1 MAVLD
6 EQLQAEK
13 SARQL
18 QYLQLSIST
27 RWRLIGLAI
36 ILLLFVSIIGIV
48 PLSLTYIGGF
58 AVLFFAANY
67 VVLRLVRATTFRPW
81 YAHVNLG
88 VGSAM
93 IAAVMYGMGVA
104 GALLYGAF
112 LIAPIQAALFLGPRD
127 AWGAA
132 AINVAGFA
140 LVTALLGPAGWDWG
154 VFIPEALTLVFVCF
168 ALIPMLSR
176 SVARLR
182 ATRVVLAHVEAGDL
196 TARADDRETDELG
209 FLSASV
215 NRTTAGVAAI
225 VQEVRHQAQ
234 DLVAVAEQLA
244 ASAEELQAASQEI
257 GATTQALSD
266 GTIKQRELIGLG
278 RGDTEQAATT
288 ALTLHD
294 WAQEAERQVSG
305 IATKARAHGEDIARS
320 GTLLVSLVDHIDRA
334 ANAAGQLEGASRAVA
349 KLVDSIT
356 RIASQTD
363 LLALNAAIEAVRAGQ
378 HGLGFRVVAAE
389 VRKLADQ
396 SGRAADEVRARMK
409 DILGQVAGVVTALN
423 EGRNTAKGVGTV
435 ADAARQALDAIF
447 ADLNT
452 TVRFATA
459 FATETQGQT
468 KQMRAAAMR
477 MIEVADIAE
486 NAAQSAEQTSAATQ
500 QQMAS
505 LTELTTSSQQLTA
518 AAGKLTETIKRFQL
532 NGTKRR

>member
-1 MAVLD
+1 MQVL
-6 EQLQAEK
+6 EQQLGAEK

-18 QYLQLSIST
+18 QYVLLSIAT

-36 ILLLFVSIIGIV
+36 ILLLFVSIIGVV
-48 PLSLTYIGGF
+48 PLSMRYIGGF
-58 AVLFFAANY
+58 GVAFFAMNFAVLR
-67 VVLRLVRATTFRPW
+67 VVRRTTFRAW
-81 YAHVNLG
+81 YPHLNLA

-93 IAAVMYGMGVA
+93 IAAVMYGMGVT
-104 GALLYGAF
+104 GEVLYGAF
-112 LIAPIQAALFLGPRD
+112 LIAPFQAALFLGARD
-127 AWGAA
+127 AWGALG
-132 AINVAGFA
+132 INIGGFA
-140 LVTALLGPAGWDWG
+140 LVTVLLGPGGWGWG
-154 VFIPEALTLVFVCF
+154 SFIPAALVLVFVCS
-168 ALIPMLSR
+168 ALIPMLTR
-176 SVARLR
+176 VVARLR
-182 ATRVVLAHVEAGDL
+182 GVRVALAHVEAGDL

-209 FLSASV
+209 FLAASV
-215 NRTTAGVAAI
+215 NRTTEGVAAI
-225 VQEVRHQAQ
+225 VHEVRHQAQ
-234 DLVAVAEQLA
+234 DLVAVAQQLA
-244 ASAEELQAASQEI
+244 GAAQELQAASQEI

-278 RGDTEQAATT
+278 RTDTEQAATT

-305 IATKARAHGEDIARS
+305 IASKARTHGEDIAKS

-334 ANAAGQLEGASRAVA
+334 GNAAGRLEGASREVG

-409 DILGQVAGVVTALN
+409 DIHGQVTGVVTALT

-452 TVRFATA
+452 TVRFASA
-459 FATETQGQT
+459 FATETQGQS
-468 KQMRAAAMR
+468 KHMRDAAMR

-486 NAAQSAEQTSAATQ
+486 TAAQSAEQTSAATQ

-518 AAGKLTETIKRFQL
+518 AASKLTETIKRFHL
-532 NGTKRR
+532 NGRT

>member
-1 MAVLD
+1 ML
-6 EQLQAEK
+6 
-13 SARQL
+13 
-18 QYLQLSIST
+18 T
-27 RWRLIGLAI
+27 R
-36 ILLLFVSIIGIV
+36 V
-48 PLSLTYIGGF
+48 
-58 AVLFFAANY
+58 
-67 VVLRLVRATTFRPW
+67 
-81 YAHVNLG
+81 
-88 VGSAM
+88 
-93 IAAVMYGMGVA
+93 
-104 GALLYGAF
+104 
-112 LIAPIQAALFLGPRD
+112 
-127 AWGAA
+127 
-132 AINVAGFA
+132 
-140 LVTALLGPAGWDWG
+140 
-154 VFIPEALTLVFVCF
+154 
-168 ALIPMLSR
+168 
-176 SVARLR
+176 VARLR
-182 ATRVVLAHVEAGDL
+182 GVRVALAHVEAGDL

-209 FLSASV
+209 FLAASV
-215 NRTTAGVAAI
+215 NRTTEGVAAI
-225 VQEVRHQAQ
+225 VHEVRHQAQ
-234 DLVAVAEQLA
+234 DLVAVAQQLA
-244 ASAEELQAASQEI
+244 GAAQELQAASQEI

-278 RGDTEQAATT
+278 RTDTEQAATT

-305 IATKARAHGEDIARS
+305 IASKARTHGEDIAKS

-334 ANAAGQLEGASRAVA
+334 GNAAGRLEGASREVG

-409 DILGQVAGVVTALN
+409 DIHGQVTGVVTALT

-452 TVRFATA
+452 TVRFASA
-459 FATETQGQT
+459 FATETQGQS
-468 KQMRAAAMR
+468 KHMRDAAMR

-486 NAAQSAEQTSAATQ
+486 TAAQSAEQTSAATQ

-518 AAGKLTETIKRFQL
+518 AASKLTETIKRFHL
-532 NGTKRR
+532 NGRT